1 MIVGGGP
8 AGLQAA
14 ETAAM
19 IGHNVTVYEA
29 QEEVGGQFRSA
40 AYPIGKGELTTLISV
55 FKKNLEDLHVKVH
68 LNTLVTKEMIEQEN
82 PDAII
87 LATGARPLVPAI
99 KGIDKENVVN
109 AEDVLLGKS
118 LQKLSISLFAEG
130 AKLVVKLPH
139 LLLKRIVM

>member
-1 MIVGGGP
+1 
-8 AGLQAA
+8 
-14 ETAAM
+14 M

-82 PDAII
+82 PDATPVCFR
-87 LATGARPLVPAI
+87 LHGSPFRPLQSPVQAAYPSP
-99 KGIDKENVVN
+99 
-109 AEDVLLGKS
+109 L
-118 LQKLSISLFAEG
+118 
-130 AKLVVKLPH
+130 
-139 LLLKRIVM
+139 

>member
-1 MIVGGGP
+1 MGILKCVSEMPLFFNQEVTCLVNPRVGREYENSMNIVEKAKKVMIVGGGP

-68 LNTLVTKEMIEQEN
+68 LNT
-82 PDAII
+82 
-87 LATGARPLVPAI
+87 
-99 KGIDKENVVN
+99 
-109 AEDVLLGKS
+109 
-118 LQKLSISLFAEG
+118 
-130 AKLVVKLPH
+130 
-139 LLLKRIVM
+139 

>member
-68 LNTLVTKEMIEQEN
+68 LNTLVTKEMIEQK
-82 PDAII
+82 
-87 LATGARPLVPAI
+87 TRM
-99 KGIDKENVVN
+99 
-109 AEDVLLGKS
+109 LLFWLLEQDRWCRQSKV
-118 LQKLSISLFAEG
+118 SIRKCSQC
-130 AKLVVKLPH
+130 
-139 LLLKRIVM
+139 

>member
-1 MIVGGGP
+1 MGP

-29 QEEVGGQFRSA
+29 QKEVGGQFRFA
-40 AYPIGKGELTTLISV
+40 AYPIGKGELTTLISYLKE
-55 FKKNLEDLHVKVH
+55 FRGSHVKVH

-87 LATGARPLVPAI
+87 LATGVQDRWCRNQR
-99 KGIDKENVVN
+99 IDKENVVN
-109 AEDVLLGKS
+109 AEDVLLENRYKS
-118 LQKLSISLFAEG
+118 
-130 AKLVVKLPH
+130 
-139 LLLKRIVM
+139 